1 MPPDLHLEPVHFYC
15 QVYTVLEHGRYANLS
30 VAKFTQERGA
40 TSSFNKVVKTLATV
54 LSNENA
60 LVTNPVRQKGI
71 KRSLK
76 EAGI

>member
-1 MPPDLHLEPVHFYC
+1 MSPDLHLEPVHFYC
-15 QVYTVLEHGRYANLS
+15 QFYTVLEHGRYANLS
-30 VAKFTQERGA
+30 AAKFTQEKGA
-40 TSSFNKVVKTLATV
+40 ASSFNKVFNTLATV
-54 LSNENA
+54 LSNEDA